1 MRCLPSNQA
10 ALLPFSRPFSPEFL
24 RHRHG
29 REAIIN
35 DSKDGLLSLM
45 SRLIMSSEC
54 MKDFGFRYVNMS
66 DYKGGKG
73 L

>member
-29 REAIIN
+29 REALIN

-45 SRLIMSSEC
+45 SRLYV
-54 MKDFGFRYVNMS
+54 FRMYERFWVS
-66 DYKGGKG
+66 
-73 L
+73 LR